1 MDTNEDVKTK
11 RYKRTIFG
19 LLACVLILI
28 LVILFET
35 CFLCYR
41 TFYHTASAGDE
52 VVATTRPAAPA
63 ADQPKL
69 WKAPDESTIPAGAA
83 GETIKY
89 GRELIAHTAKYL
101 GPKGTVMQISNGMN
115 CQNCHLEAGTKPFG
129 NNYSAVAATYPRFRA
144 RSNSNESIYKR
155 ISDCFERSLNG
166 KAPDT
171 TTKEMLAMK
180 AYMEWLGSNVNKGT
194 KPPGSGLT
202 KLAYLDRAA
211 APEKGKAVYTQK
223 CQVCHGAGGEGVL
236 NTDALTYVYPPLWGP
251 HSYNDAAGLF
261 RLSNFA
267 GYVKDNMPFGATHDN
282 QQLTD
287 EECWDVAAFINS
299 QPRPHKDQTADWH
312 DMKQKPID
320 FPYGPFADA
329 FTESEHKYGPYQP
342 IKDARN

>member
-19 LLACVLILI
+19 LLACVLMLI

-35 CFLCYR
+35 FFLCYR
-41 TFYHTASAGDE
+41 TFYHTASADAE
-52 VVATTRPAAPA
+52 VIAATTPAASK

-69 WKAPDESTIPAGAA
+69 WKAPEENTIPAGEA
-83 GETIKY
+83 GEAIKY
-89 GRELIAHTAKYL
+89 GRELISHTAKYL

-129 NNYSAVAATYPRFRA
+129 NNYSAVASTYPRFRA
-144 RSNSNESIYKR
+144 RSNSNETIYKR

-171 TTKEMLAMK
+171 TTKEMLAMR

-194 KPPGSGLT
+194 KPAGSGLT

-211 APEKGKAVYTQK
+211 IPEKGKAVYTQK
-223 CQVCHGAGGEGVL
+223 CQSCHGAGGEGIL
-236 NTDALTYVYPPLWGP
+236 NADALTYVYPPLWGP

-299 QPRPHKDQTADWH
+299 QPRPHKDQATDWH
-312 DMKQKPID
+312 DVKQKPID

-329 FTESEHKYGPYQP
+329 FTESEHKFGPYQP